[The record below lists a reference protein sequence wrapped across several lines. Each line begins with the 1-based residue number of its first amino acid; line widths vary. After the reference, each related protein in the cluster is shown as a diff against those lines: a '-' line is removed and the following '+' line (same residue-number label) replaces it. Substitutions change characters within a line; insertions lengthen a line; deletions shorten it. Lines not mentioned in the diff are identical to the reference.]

1 MSLHSREDLALRRA
15 IVRVHTEHRW
25 IPGAVKTWRL
35 LNGQG
40 IRCGKHR
47 VARLRRVDG
56 IEASRTRRCHRKQA
70 KDRSQPPAPDLV
82 QRGFHVLVPDRIWV
96 GDMTQIRT
104 KEGWLH
110 VAVVLDLFARRV
122 VGWATEAV
130 PLVTLPAAALEMA
143 IRQRKP
149 APGLIFHSD
158 QGSAYG
164 SQHYR
169 EVMRRYGLI
178 ASMSRKGNCHDNAVA
193 ESFFS
198 NLKNEVIHDRLF
210 PTRAEARAVV
220 RDYIE
225 VYYNQM
231 RLHQALSYRT
241 PAEVEAQFQVLN

>member
-1 MSLHSREDLALRRA
+1 LALRRE

-35 LNGQG
+35 LNAQG

-47 VARLRRVDG
+47 VARLRHVDG
-56 IEASRTRRCHRKQA
+56 IESNRSRRCQRKQA
-70 KDRSQPPAPDLV
+70 KDRSQPAAPDLV
-82 QRGFHVLVPDRIWV
+82 QRGFHVTVPNRIWV

-104 KEGWLH
+104 KEGWLYL
-110 VAVVLDLFARRV
+110 AVVLDLFAHRI
-122 VGWATEAV
+122 VGWATDAV
-130 PLVTLPAAALEMA
+130 PLVTLPAAALQMA
-143 IRQRKP
+143 ITQRKP

-164 SQHYR
+164 SQYYR
-169 EVMRRYGLI
+169 EVMRRHGLL

-198 NLKNEVIHDRLF
+198 NLKNEVILDRMF

-220 RDYIE
+220 TDYIE
-225 VYYNQM
+225 VYYNRM
-231 RLHQALSYRT
+231 RLHQTLLYQT
-241 PAEVEAQFQVLN
+241 PVAVEAQYQVLN